1 MGVLTEQ
8 TGYIEKSIKSL
19 DEILSSRRVA
29 EIMEDFILSS
39 GILYILQSSTQS
51 LIDMAYRVLSE
62 LGEKPPNSYGEASH
76 RLVELG
82 ILAPEDGEK
91 MKSMIGF
98 RNVLVHRYLELSR
111 ELVVEILT
119 ERRYRD
125 ILAIAYKIL
134 KKSIDLGI
142 DP

>member
-8 TGYIEKSIKSL
+8 IGYIEKSIKSL
-19 DEILSSRRVA
+19 DEILSSRRIV

-39 GILYILQSSTQS
+39 GILYILQSSIQS

-62 LGEKPPNSYGEASH
+62 LGEKPPNSYGEASR